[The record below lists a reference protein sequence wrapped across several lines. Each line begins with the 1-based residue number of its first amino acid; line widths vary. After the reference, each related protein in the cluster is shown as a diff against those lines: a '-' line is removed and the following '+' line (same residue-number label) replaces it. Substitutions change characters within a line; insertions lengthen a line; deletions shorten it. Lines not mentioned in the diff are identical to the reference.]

1 MLWHQINEARLIGFN
16 MNWENAAYAILGLL
30 GIALGLWWLI
40 DGIEGSGGDELTMAG
55 GFLMFVG
62 FYCLNTIKKK
72 DED

>member
-1 MLWHQINEARLIGFN
+1 
-16 MNWENAAYAILGLL
+16 MNWENVAYVILGLL
-30 GIALGLWWLI
+30 GIALGLSLLI
-40 DGIEGSGGDELTMAG
+40 DGLEGSGGDNETMLG